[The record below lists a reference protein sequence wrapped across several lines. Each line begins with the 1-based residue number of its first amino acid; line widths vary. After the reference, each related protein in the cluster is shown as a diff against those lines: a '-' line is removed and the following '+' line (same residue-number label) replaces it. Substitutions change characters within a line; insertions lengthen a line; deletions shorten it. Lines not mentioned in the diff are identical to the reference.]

1 MIVGSSYSITICRK
15 PFALLAMARRDSTPN
30 FAQDSCTIEFDGAS
44 RGNPGRAGAGAVL
57 RAPDNTVLFRSREG
71 LGSATNNVAEY
82 RALNLGLETAL
93 NNGFRNVRVQGDS
106 QLVCKQQVQGEW
118 RTHHP
123 KMTELCGQAQQLMS
137 QFDSCDIQHVPR
149 EFNSEADA
157 QASRATN
164 LAEGETQEDFARRG
178 YGRRGY

>member
-1 MIVGSSYSITICRK
+1 
-15 PFALLAMARRDSTPN
+15 MARREDRSHPKPR
-30 FAQDSCTIEFDGAS
+30 DSCTIEFDGAS
-44 RGNPGRAGAGAVL
+44 RGNPGRSGAGAVL

-106 QLVCKQQVQGEW
+106 QLVCKQVQGEW
-118 RTHHP
+118 ATRHP
-123 KMTELCGQAQQLMS
+123 KMAELCGQAHELMS

-164 LAEGETQEDFARRG
+164 LAEGEYQEDIAGRG